1 VQVFVTGASG
11 HTGTVVSSAQPDN
24 EFGAL
29 LRTFRERLSP
39 ETAGIGPTWPPV
51 RRVSGLRR
59 DELAELAGVS
69 EEHLKRL
76 EQGRRHPSK
85 AMVDAL
91 ARALRLDPHEHAQ
104 LRLLAGF
111 AVPDNGPALPRV
123 PPEAPQNGLL
133 PEEGGREVL
142 ERGFRVLRALPDA
155 DQGRQAPSNGEL
167 TSTPRSTVHQ
177 LLLDLRRSGTVELPA
192 DGRGAVSPQ
201 RLEMTGQ
208 ATRFEFDGA
217 RTALSRVIQDLREE
231 TGATVS
237 LVLRAEASFLALEL
251 VPGPEE
257 LPIDAFPGVN
267 IPDRTAAAAVVL
279 HPRHQQS
286 LQRRPFAAVVDEQN
300 VFEGVTRCAG
310 C

>member
-11 HTGTVVSSAQPDN
+11 HTGIVVSRVQPDN

-39 ETAGIGPTWPPV
+39 ETAGIGPTWPPA

-104 LRLLAGF
+104 LRMLAGF
-111 AVPDNGPALPRV
+111 AVPDNGPALPQV

-133 PEEGGREVL
+133 PEEGSREVL
-142 ERGFRVLRALPDA
+142 ERGFRVLRALPDS
-155 DQGRQAPSNGEL
+155 DQRRQAPSIAEL

-177 LLLDLRRSGTVELPA
+177 LLLELRRSGTVELPA
-192 DGRGAVSPQ
+192 DERWAVSPQ

-208 ATRFEFDGA
+208 STRLEFDGV
-217 RTALSRVIQDLREE
+217 RTGLSRVIEDLREE

-257 LPIDAFPGVN
+257 LPIDAFPGVK
-267 IPDRTAAAAVVL
+267 IPDRKAAAVVP

-286 LQRRPFAAVVDEQN
+286 LQRRPFAAAVDEQN
-300 VFEGVTRCAG
+300 VFEGVTC
-310 C
+310 